1 MLKIRMCFWN
11 GKSSVAAVDIA
22 SEMQTHAEEQMP
34 GDHFYDTQAKVHDL
48 L

>member
-1 MLKIRMCFWN
+1 MLKSRMCFWK

-22 SEMQTHAEEQMP
+22 SETQTHAGSVYLVPIFMIP
-34 GDHFYDTQAKVHDL
+34 TPDFGL